1 MSKQL
6 KKGLMAIL
14 TVVLAIVCCFT
25 IVSATAKA
33 EEKTNE
39 ELFSSNIAVFEG
51 ITIDESI
58 LDAQYH
64 DAYFNAYYAQKEMDS
79 NGTWAEYKAANAT
92 EADLFE
98 EVCAIYKDTQDAY
111 DLIQGQMHELDEM
124 SQVGELFY
132 NSNSI
137 VVKAYDAY
145 DGLDGA
151 VDGVIANNNKQVYIQ
166 SQTDDLAI
174 YNMVKAI
181 MDEYARKINN
191 ATARIIGGWYQPKSS
206 AGYDANGLQFYSVA
220 QKEMIG
226 YRKIAA
232 FDANNYKVVI
242 DSLKNIEGAEQ
253 ELFYIYNAKYSAS
266 ESYKYEDGADL
277 TPEIDTLYEA
287 YTQVLVPARE
297 AYDAIKT
304 EAGEMDC
311 FFTALVNYTKYET
324 NADGSFKVD
333 AEGALVAREYPIV
346 YTIKDTAIKFEV
358 VDADGVLI
366 DLAEIDGIEGA
377 LTTYEAYL
385 AANKAPNADDS
396 KNFNDV
402 SKLIKKYDELGKLL
416 DQIDDMADKV
426 VNAINKIDAIVA
438 YSPVPFY
445 SGHYEDLIV
454 GAENAIKALDQD
466 IKANDVAEY
475 AKKVADETYVGKYIV
490 TNYEELMAARAGYDR
505 MVKQVADM
513 KVKME
518 TLLKLYKGETVEGV
532 EVTTYT
538 YFLGLNEEY
547 QTISNEQ
554 KAALQVE
561 TYSFNGRDVKYQYI
575 INTLK
580 AEIAKITAFANE
592 FKALVDALVNELDAT
607 ADADK
612 PALLLSQDYN
622 EDVAWAQ
629 YKYEKI
635 LADASANYKQLY
647 VDAMAS
653 SKATLDNINN
663 MIKELLAGANAWK
676 ATVVGEGNT
685 IEALGVLADDA
696 SKLTTANIAVFE
708 TSKTAFG
715 AMSAELQAAV
725 KLHVDYKGAY
735 EIYAAAE
742 AKATALAQAI
752 EAAKTAMSE
761 AVLDKALITSAD
773 VVTAD
778 NNAFMALL
786 NDATTKYEA
795 LIALNGDN
803 EEITIAALDP
813 KGDEEKTEYDH
824 YVEMLNYENVIVVEV
839 IINAIYED
847 GSIATAVEVSLA
859 NKEDIADAKE
869 AYDELTDAEKALVR
883 NYKAVAEGGI
893 VKNYEDAAAR
903 FADLTKSYDEM
914 MAKVWKLIANFD
926 KVTVEDIYS
935 AEFDAAV
942 VAAIALQ
949 EAIDV
954 KTLAEYRNEFIDVA
968 TDTLIQAYLY
978 PAAKAILAL
987 TARHEAVADEVN
999 AQIATWIGVT
1009 IDSTNIAAAKELDER
1024 IEKLYEEQKKN
1035 PAGTVVADIT
1045 SKWIDA
1051 STFNVTVD
1059 AFEYLGAI
1067 AGMIDELYEA
1077 VVVNGGTAEY
1087 YVTEIKIIDALVG
1100 VLSDEQFSV
1109 LATKTGE
1116 ELSAVEKLEKAKEAI
1131 AISGANEEIIK
1142 LNAVK
1147 ADLEKLVELL
1157 YTDFAADENVIEVIK
1172 AKIAAIDTEIAAI
1185 KAGDEVT
1192 ASTLATLGDDLAKV
1206 TDDLKKFIEKTYAD
1220 KVAELEAGI
1229 AAAATVT
1236 EFTALQNNFNGYV
1249 SSTNTKLSQIEASI
1263 AKTLTD
1269 AKTYTDAEI
1278 VKVTNVLNTA
1288 KAELT
1293 SKIGEVETK
1302 LNAAITAL
1310 ETKLNTKVQELT
1322 DALNTA
1328 KQELSNAQAADK
1340 AELEGKI
1347 AKLESDLAD
1356 AVAALEKALA
1366 DTEKDL
1372 TDALAKEVANL
1383 NNTIT
1388 IITIILSVVCVAMA
1402 ACIVYFFLKRRA

>member
-132 NSNSI
+132 NSNPI

-191 ATARIIGGWYQPKSS
+191 ATARIVGGLYTEPNGTS
-206 AGYDANGLQFYSVA
+206 YYANGLQFYSVA

-297 AYDAIKT
+297 AYDAIVT

-402 SKLIKKYDELGKLL
+402 SKLIKKYNELGNLL

-445 SGHYEDLIV
+445 SEHYEDLII

-490 TNYEELMAARAGYDR
+490 TNYEELMTARAGYDR

-547 QTISNEQ
+547 QTISDEQ

-561 TYSFNGRDVKYQYI
+561 TYSFNGRNVKYQYI

-612 PALLLSQDYN
+612 PALLLSQAYN
-622 EDVAWAQ
+622 VKVANAQ
-629 YKYEKI
+629 AKYEEI
-635 LADASANYKQLY
+635 LANASANYKQLY

-676 ATVVGEGNT
+676 ATVVGTGNT
-685 IEALGVLADDA
+685 IESLGVLADDA

-708 TSKTAFG
+708 TSKTAFD

-735 EIYAAAE
+735 ELYASAE
-742 AKATALAQAI
+742 AKAIALAQAI
-752 EAAKTAMSE
+752 EFAKTAMSE

-778 NNAFMALL
+778 NNAFTALL

-813 KGDEEKTEYDH
+813 KADEEKTEYDH

-839 IINAIYED
+839 IINAIYEN
-847 GSIATAVEVSLA
+847 GSIATAEEVSLA

-883 NYKAVAEGGI
+883 NYKGVAEGGI
-893 VKNYEDAAAR
+893 VKNYVDAAAK
-903 FADLTKSYDEM
+903 FAALTKSYDEM

-926 KVTVEDIYS
+926 KVTEEDIYS

-954 KTLAEYRNEFIDVA
+954 KTLAEYRNEFIAVA
-968 TDTLIQAYLY
+968 GTDTLIQAYLM
-978 PAAKAILAL
+978 PAAKAITAL
-987 TARHEAVADEVN
+987 IARHEVVADEVN
-999 AQIATWIGVT
+999 AQIATWVGVV

-1116 ELSAVEKLEKAKEAI
+1116 ELSAVEKLEKAKESI

-1147 ADLEKLVELL
+1147 ADLEKLVDLL
-1157 YTDFAADENVIEVIK
+1157 YTDFAAGTNVIDAIN
-1172 AKIAAIDTEIAAI
+1172 AKITAIDAEIAAI

-1192 ASTLATLGDDLAKV
+1192 ASTLTTLGADLAKV
-1206 TDDLKKFIEKTYAD
+1206 TADLKNFIEKTYAE

-1236 EFTALQNNFNGYV
+1236 EFTALKNEFNGYV
-1249 SSTNTKLSQIEASI
+1249 SATNTKIAQIEASI
-1263 AKTLTD
+1263 TKTLTD
-1269 AKTYTDAEI
+1269 AKAYTDAEI
-1278 VKVTNVLNTA
+1278 TKVNNALNIAKADLNT
-1288 KAELT
+1288 
-1293 SKIGEVETK
+1293 KIDVVEGK
-1302 LNAAITAL
+1302 LNDAIAAL
-1310 ETKLNTKVQELT
+1310 EIKLNTKVEELT
-1322 DALNTA
+1322 ALINAT
-1328 KQELSNAQAADK
+1328 KKELADAQAADK
-1340 AELEGKI
+1340 AELLAKI
-1347 AKLESDLAD
+1347 ADLESELD
-1356 AVAALEKALA
+1356 ATEKAL
-1366 DTEKDL
+1366 TEL
-1372 TDALAKEVANL
+1372 LAKEVANL